1 MRTRFDQVFIR
12 ANMVIFKQHGPD
24 TGDFS
29 DDLLSILCD
38 RLRSAL
44 VRPDN
49 GVCVWCAV
57 ETLTVVSQGH
67 LNIGKGA
74 ADITCQAVDGRM
86 FKNLK
91 QGKVIADKSRQRILR
106 AGQQQRMRASFNQVV
121 IWPNIV
127 ILDQPGPDAGDVCCK
142 LLFIF

>member
-1 MRTRFDQVFIR
+1 M
-12 ANMVIFKQHGPD
+12 
-24 TGDFS
+24 
-29 DDLLSILCD
+29 C
-38 RLRSAL
+38 
-44 VRPDN
+44 PDN

-67 LNIGKGA
+67 LNIGKGI
-74 ADITCQAVDGRM
+74 ADVTCQAVDGRI

-121 IWPNIV
+121 IWLNIV

-142 LLFIF
+142 LLSSSDARTGTSCALADSFSLFGVFLFRPRLSWSIVTRLPRAAIS